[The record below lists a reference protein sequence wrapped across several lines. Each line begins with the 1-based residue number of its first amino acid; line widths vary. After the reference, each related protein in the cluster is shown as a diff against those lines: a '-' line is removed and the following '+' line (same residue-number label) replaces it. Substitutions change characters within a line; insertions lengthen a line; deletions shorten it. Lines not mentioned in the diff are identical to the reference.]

1 MENTMKGHP
10 IKLGLALSID
20 RRTRV
25 ATICRAYGSGLVA
38 LTSLYLCA
46 GRAQSQLTVEQLLT
60 DGWKIAG
67 YTASSAPTVSFILFK
82 HKDRNSLVQC
92 SVLYD
97 VTRSQKA
104 GERVVSNCYEIR

>member
-1 MENTMKGHP
+1 MKGHP
-10 IKLGLALSID
+10 IKLGFALYIG
-20 RRTRV
+20 RRTLV
-25 ATICRAYGSGLVA
+25 TTLCHACGSGLVA
-38 LTSLYLCA
+38 LIAIFLGA
-46 GRAQSQLTVEQLLT
+46 ARAQSQLTVEQLLT
-60 DGWKIAG
+60 DGWEIAG
-67 YTASSAPTVSFILFK
+67 YTASSALSVSFILFK